1 MAGRAGGFRLTPRA
15 EVDLEDIFAYTARR
29 WSLIQAED
37 YHAGFVAA
45 FEKLASGE
53 RSGGI
58 ADVSG
63 GYLKYAVGSHL
74 VFYRETGHDIV
85 IVRILHQ
92 RMDVER
98 HLE

>member
-1 MAGRAGGFRLTPRA
+1 MPVSPLRSKNWRVASDPAALPMFRA
-15 EVDLEDIFAYTARR
+15 DI
-29 WSLIQAED
+29 S
-37 YHAGFVAA
+37 
-45 FEKLASGE
+45 
-53 RSGGI
+53 
-58 ADVSG
+58 
-63 GYLKYAVGSHL
+63 KYAVGSHL